1 MLQRTYRW
9 RTGAATIMFMM
20 LLAVLLGFSSGQAQQ
35 AGPLAQFK
43 ENVHQMHIIA
53 RYFTSVGGI
62 RVQAN
67 VVQTVTAVAVQSTA
81 SETIWLIEK
90 EHVDPEFFY
99 QQRNVPRGTPISFL
113 IFVDTVDLVKVIQGG
128 QGEPFEV
135 ARMTDYYAVLRE
147 LRSRSIPELTTAVDP
162 RQDEAAVIEL
172 PQGGGITSVPTFV
185 ETTTTIVEV
194 PEGSPLFFIAF
205 PERDGEATHG
215 APVFVQRDGTWKL
228 AGIRVT
234 HGRSPQP
241 DRISAVTKLP
251 TLDALLKVESRVL
264 DPSEYR
270 AIQTPLGEIALELH
284 NVREPKNAK
293 NVLVTVEARVN
304 FFPRTF
310 SETMDIANGRGTK
323 TITLGRVGE
332 QVEVQRVTIRLPS

>member
-1 MLQRTYRW
+1 MLQRYGW
-9 RTGAATIMFMM
+9 SIS
-20 LLAVLLGFSSGQAQQ
+20 LAVLVLALVIGFPDGQAQQ

-43 ENVHQMHIIA
+43 ENVRQMHIIA

-67 VVQTVTAVAVQSTA
+67 VVQTVTAVAVRSTA

-99 QQRNVPRGTPISFL
+99 QQRNAPRGTSISFL

-135 ARMTDYYAVLRE
+135 ARMTDHYAVLRE
-147 LRSRSIPELTTAVDP
+147 LRPRSIPELPIATDP
-162 RQDEAAVIEL
+162 RQDEAAVIAL

-185 ETTTTIVEV
+185 ETATTIVEV
-194 PEGSPLFFIAF
+194 SEGSPLFFIAF
-205 PERDGEATHG
+205 PEKDGEATHG
-215 APVFVQRDGTWKL
+215 APVFVQRDDAWKL

-241 DRISAVTKLP
+241 DRSAVTKLP

-270 AIQTPLGEIALELH
+270 VLQTPLGEIALELH

-304 FFPRTF
+304 FFPKTF
-310 SETMDIANGRGTK
+310 SETMDIVNGRGTK
-323 TITLGRVGE
+323 TIILGRVGE

>member
-1 MLQRTYRW
+1 MLRRYGRYF
-9 RTGAATIMFMM
+9 GLVILVSALVMS
-20 LLAVLLGFSSGQAQQ
+20 VGQAQQ

-43 ENVHQMHIIA
+43 ENVHQMHIVA
-53 RYFTSVGGI
+53 RYSTSVGGI
-62 RVQAN
+62 PIQAN
-67 VVQTVTAVAVQSTA
+67 VVQTVAAVAVRSAA

-99 QQRNVPRGTPISFL
+99 QQRNVPRGTPIAFL
-113 IFVDTVDLVKVIQGG
+113 IFVDTVDLVRVIQGG

-135 ARMTDYYAVLRE
+135 ARMTDHYAVLRE
-147 LRSRSIPELTTAVDP
+147 LRSRNIPELPIATDP
-162 RQDEAAVIEL
+162 RQDEAAVITL
-172 PQGGGITSVPTFV
+172 PRGGGITSVPTFA

-215 APVFVQRDGTWKL
+215 APVFVQRDGAWKL
-228 AGIRVT
+228 AGIRVA

-241 DRISAVTKLP
+241 DRSAVTKLP

-264 DPSEYR
+264 DPNEYR
-270 AIQTPLGEIALELH
+270 VIQTPLGEIALELH

-304 FFPRTF
+304 FFPRAF
-310 SETMDIANGRGTK
+310 SETMDIVNGRGTK
-323 TITLGRVGE
+323 TITLGKVGE

>member
-1 MLQRTYRW
+1 MLRRCGW
-9 RTGAATIMFMM
+9 WIG
-20 LLAVLLGFSSGQAQQ
+20 LAVLVSAFVIGLPNGQAQQ

-43 ENVHQMHIIA
+43 ENVRQMHIIA
-53 RYFTSVGGI
+53 HYSTSLGGV
-62 RVQAN
+62 RVQMN
-67 VVQTVTAVAVQSTA
+67 LMQTVTAVAVRSA
-81 SETIWLIEK
+81 GSETLWLTEK
-90 EHVDPEFFY
+90 EHLDPEFFY
-99 QQRNVPRGTPISFL
+99 QQRNVPRGTSIRFL

-128 QGEPFEV
+128 SGEPFEV
-135 ARMTDYYAVLRE
+135 ARMTDHYAVLRE
-147 LRSRSIPELTTAVDP
+147 LRPRNIPELPTASDP
-162 RQDEAAVIEL
+162 RTDETAIIAL
-172 PQGGGITSVPTFV
+172 PQGGGLTSVPTFV
-185 ETTTTIVEV
+185 ENATTIVEV

-205 PERDGEATHG
+205 PERDDEATHG
-215 APVFVQRDGTWKL
+215 APVFVQRDGAWRL

-241 DRISAVTKLP
+241 DRISAVAKLP
-251 TLDALLKVESRVL
+251 PLDALLKVESRVL

-270 AIQTPLGEIALELH
+270 VTQTPLGEIVLELH

-293 NVLVTVEARVN
+293 NVQVIVEARVN

-310 SETMDIANGRGTK
+310 SETMDIVNGRGTK